1 MSQDTNGLIAGLI
14 ISLFEDF
21 GPSNIFNSSP
31 LSSIEAL
38 NMTVKGMTTLG
49 TESKLELGE
58 IRSYGPIP
66 TPREPYISIGFFFN
80 LKALQ
85 SEDTRIM
92 KTGRLVVFWIITKST
107 TTLSYIGLIKQMIR
121 RVLRTYKIQTDE
133 DLRNEDILVK
143 INEKLKIIETG
154 VETYYITQEMKIES
168 FLNLALVPESSPV
181 VLVDNNFKKIEVLM
195 RKRPSPS
202 KKLEYISIVKEFREK
217 IPKGSLFK
225 VEAITDEIAIQRLL
239 SKEGLIVHKDLS
251 DHFRIRL
258 TDRIA
263 FEEIDEFL
271 DHHLTPIRN
280 KIASS
285 IIQAYEKNLKLDLKE
300 LAIQIGLSEEL
311 ILNLVTNLI
320 KSNILH
326 NAEVENNILRFN

>member
-1 MSQDTNGLIAGLI
+1 MSQDSGLIAGLI

-31 LSSIEAL
+31 LSSVEAL

-49 TESKLELGE
+49 TESKLEIGE

-80 LKALQ
+80 LKALK
-85 SEDTRIM
+85 SEDSRIR
-92 KTGRLVVFWIITKST
+92 KTGRLVVFWIITKSN
-107 TTLSYIGLIKQMIR
+107 TTLSYIGLIKQTIR
-121 RVLRTYKIQTDE
+121 RILRAYKIQSDE
-133 DLRNEDILVK
+133 DLRNEEILSK
-143 INEKLKIIETG
+143 INQKLRIIETG
-154 VETYYITQEMKIES
+154 VETYYITLDKTIEA
-168 FLNLALVPESSPV
+168 FLNLALVPENSPI
-181 VLVDNNFKKIEVLM
+181 VLIDNNSKKIEILI
-195 RKRPSPS
+195 REKPSPV
-202 KKLEYISIVKEFREK
+202 KRLEYIGVVKEFREK

-225 VEAITDEIAIQRLL
+225 VEAITDAITIKRLL
-239 SKEGLIVHKDLS
+239 SKEGLIGHKDLT

-258 TDRIA
+258 TDTIA

-271 DHHLTPIRN
+271 DHKLKPLRN
-280 KIASS
+280 KIALN
-285 IIQAYEKNLKLDLKE
+285 IIQAHEKNMKLDLKV
-300 LAIQIGLSEEL
+300 LAVQTGFSEA
-311 ILNLVTNLI
+311 LVQDLVKNLI